1 MRVVYDY
8 GMGRTG
14 IRSGVGANIPS
25 RDTAG
30 EVRRETVLVI
40 SRGRADSAY
49 DLSLSDRARAGDSGV
64 DPTSPE
70 YRLSDDARMRD
81 REFVQSAMA
90 RNGLAMQSASRLFL
104 CLLVLFLLGL

>member
-81 REFVQSAMA
+81 REVRAHERAHA
-90 RNGLAMQSASRLFL
+90 RTLGPYASSPKKEK
-104 CLLVLFLLGL
+104 